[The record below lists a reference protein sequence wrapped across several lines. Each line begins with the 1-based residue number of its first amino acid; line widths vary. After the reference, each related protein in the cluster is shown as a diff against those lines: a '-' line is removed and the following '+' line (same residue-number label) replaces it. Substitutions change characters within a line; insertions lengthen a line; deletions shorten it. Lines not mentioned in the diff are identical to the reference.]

1 MYLIKKE
8 KGQVFSLPSKV
19 LKPEAA
25 EALGSPIA
33 IKILEAIAE
42 EPKSVM
48 QISKEVGCHEQS
60 IYYHIKRLKERGF
73 IDIVKESNTLTK
85 KENKSTTKTPAT
97 YKNTS
102 PSFSIPFNE
111 FKKDGINLANNSE
124 FLSPFIKDNNLNS
137 KIIVGSPDP
146 HGPEKARSRDG
157 YYGIDFA
164 LFLGTFLNYV
174 PEPVVMLDTE
184 VRKEDLEDNLIVLGG
199 PIVNKVTGRINN
211 HLSIYFSHKHGWSL
225 HSKIS
230 GKTYFD
236 DEIGVIVKDKNPF
249 SPKHSVLLI
258 AGKRYMGT
266 KSAILAFLKY
276 FSEVKKGNIYD
287 RNHLAKVVRGLD
299 LDSDGNVDD
308 TEFLE

>member
-1 MYLIKKE
+1 MYIIKKE
-8 KGQVFSLPSKV
+8 KGQVFSLSSRV
-19 LKPEAA
+19 LNPEAA

-33 IKILEAIAE
+33 VKILKVISNK
-42 EPKSVM
+42 PKSVI

-60 IYYHIKRLKERGF
+60 IYYHIKKLKAKGF
-73 IDIVKESNTLTK
+73 IEEFPNQKNKTK
-85 KENKSTTKTPAT
+85 KKPSSI
-97 YKNTS
+97 YKLTS
-102 PSFSIPFNE
+102 PSFSIAFDG
-111 FKKDGINLANNSE
+111 FKKDGITLSNNSE
-124 FLSPFIKDNNLNS
+124 FLSPFVRDNNLNA

-174 PEPVVMLDTE
+174 PKQVVMLDTE
-184 VRKEDLEDNLIVLGG
+184 VRKEDLEDNLIVIGG
-199 PIVNKVTGRINN
+199 PIINKITGDINQ

-230 GKTYFD
+230 GKTYFH

-249 SPKHSVLLI
+249 YPNHSVLLI
-258 AGKRYMGT
+258 AGKRFMGT

-276 FSEVKKGNIYD
+276 FSDVKKGNIYD

-299 LDSDGNVDD
+299 LDSDGNIDD
-308 TEFLE
+308 IEILE